1 MFKRNREMPKHEK
14 LNLIPIMDAIF
25 IFIFF
30 LLFSAQFIKIFE
42 IESDAPMVSEVP
54 EDSKKKKDPLNL
66 TVKVLNNS
74 VELRTGL
81 DQKVHAVFYKSSRKY
96 KDDMKKAVI
105 SLRRKHPDDNYAIIA
120 PLPVIKYDEIVKVID
135 IIQTLPKGT
144 FLSLQTEKGKQ
155 RFKRIFSQIVLE
167 PLEN

>member
-54 EDSKKKKDPLNL
+54 EENKKKKDPLNL

-74 VELRTGL
+74 IEIRTGL
-81 DQKVHAVFYKSSRKY
+81 DQNVHATFYKTSRNYEKR
-96 KDDMKKAVI
+96 MKKSLI
-105 SLRRKHPDDNYAIIA
+105 DLRRQYPDDNYAIIA

-135 IIQTLPKGT
+135 IVQSLPKGT
-144 FLSLQTEKGKQ
+144 FLKLNTEKGTQ
-155 RFKRIFSQIVLE
+155 SFKRIFSQIVLE